1 METNT
6 EKNACTIEKELS
18 KEELLYALEKQKDAF
33 EKLKVLESIINGSPF
48 IALSRDAS
56 KDFSVVFI
64 SENISQFGYKAE
76 DLMCKMTYPDI
87 IQPDEREY
95 VKLELIENCRE
106 GSKYITLKYRIMT
119 KKGEARPVEEK
130 IFIQRDPQGNP
141 MYLQSIIFET
151 DAKCNV

>member
-1 METNT
+1 MKTNA

-18 KEELLYALEKQKDAF
+18 KEELLYALEKQKNAF
-33 EKLKVLESIINGSPF
+33 EKLKVLESIINSSPF
-48 IALSRDAS
+48 IALSRDAQ

-76 DLMCKMTYPDI
+76 DFTCKMSYYDI
-87 IQPDEREY
+87 ILTDEREY
-95 VKLELIENCRE
+95 VKLELIENCKE
-106 GSKYITLKYRIMT
+106 GSKYITLKYRIIT

-130 IFIQRDPQGNP
+130 IFIQRDAEGKP

-151 DAKCNV
+151 HSKCSV

>member
-6 EKNACTIEKELS
+6 EKNACPIEKELN
-18 KEELLYALEKQKDAF
+18 KEELLYALEKQKDVF
-33 EKLKVLESIINGSPF
+33 EKLKILESIINSSPF

-76 DLMCKMTYPDI
+76 DFLCKMTYPEI

-95 VKLELIENCRE
+95 VKLELIENCKE
-106 GSKYITLKYRIMT
+106 GSRYITLKYRIMT
-119 KKGEARPVEEK
+119 KKRVARPVEEK
-130 IFIQRDPQGNP
+130 IFIQRDPEGKP

-151 DAKCNV
+151 HAKCNV